1 MDGVGAV
8 LIAIGGWLLLLLIL
22 VVIGWVSGRILGVH
36 RGVIRAV
43 VAGLVG
49 FLTGW
54 LLISVQEGAV
64 DWQDPFAVWRY
75 GAGFVVY
82 VLLVTMLAS
91 VALDVLF
98 RPRPQRRHLRLPHP
112 VRAIRRRLAIVVR
125 VRQIVMAARRNGL
138 IDRRLAQSS
147 SYATPEVARA
157 LRRTLE
163 DAGGLLVKF
172 GQIASTREDLLPP
185 VLTSELAELRTAVPA
200 LPAEVVREVIE
211 SELGAAIETMFV
223 EFDFTA
229 LAAASIGVTHRAT
242 LPDGRRVIV
251 KVQRPGIEDLVERD
265 GRVLR
270 WSARQIQRRSQGAAA
285 LGIVALADELVR
297 GIMAELDFT
306 REAANNASMRRAG
319 TGVPGVAYPEILRDL
334 TTRRVL
340 VMDEVVGRPVS
351 DHAAVAAS
359 GVAPAVLAESLLLSF
374 LNQVLQAG
382 VYHAD
387 PHPGNILI
395 DGEGTLWFIDYGAVG
410 FLDPVTLEALQQM
423 AFGFSMRDPSLLAR
437 AVRRMAGSAG
447 ERIDVASLEFEL
459 GVALTDVEGGGF
471 DPRALQV
478 VLRVLSRH
486 GVALPRALTVLAR
499 SMLTLDGTL
508 RIVDPGFHMAPATQ
522 AHLTEIIAAAHRDPR
537 QELMHEVV
545 RSLPSLRTL
554 PQLGEDIALQAR
566 SGRLTVRTTRYAGPD
581 RAWMQYWIDT
591 VVFAGIGVMG
601 LIASVLMF
609 VAAGMDGNGEWATF
623 LRVVGGIGLFISVAM
638 QMRAVARILSR
649 PEPTAEP

>member
-1 MDGVGAV
+1 MSTGFGGVLAD
-8 LIAIGGWLLLLLIL
+8 IGGWLLILLVLI
-22 VVIGWVSGRILGVH
+22 VIGWVSGRILGVR
-36 RGVIRAV
+36 RGLVRAT

-54 LLISVQEGAV
+54 VYIAVQEGEV
-64 DWQDPFAVWRY
+64 NWDDPFAILRY
-75 GAGFVVY
+75 GGTFLVS

-91 VALDVLF
+91 LALDALF
-98 RPRPQRRHLRLPHP
+98 RPRAQRRHLHLPHP
-112 VRAIRRRLAIVVR
+112 LRAIRRRLSIVVR
-125 VRQIVMAARRNGL
+125 VRQIVAAARRNGL
-138 IDRRLAQSS
+138 IDRRLARSS
-147 SYATPEVARA
+147 GFATPEVARA
-157 LRRTLE
+157 VRRTLE

-185 VLTSELAELRTAVPA
+185 VLTTELSELRTAVPA
-200 LPAEVVREVIE
+200 LPADVVREVIE
-211 SELGAAIETMFV
+211 SELRAPIETLFAD
-223 EFDFTA
+223 FDFTA
-229 LAAASIGVTHRAT
+229 LAAASIGVTHRAM

-270 WSARQIQRRSQGAAA
+270 WSAQQIQRRSQGAAT

-297 GIMAELDFT
+297 GITAELDFT
-306 REAANNASMRRAG
+306 REAANNAAMRRAG
-319 TGVPGVAYPEILRDL
+319 SVPGVAYPEVVRDL

-340 VMDEVVGRPVS
+340 VMDEVVGKPVS
-351 DHAAVAAS
+351 DQAAVAAS
-359 GVAPAVLAESLLLSF
+359 GVRPGVLAENLLISF
-374 LNQVLQAG
+374 LNQVLQSG

-395 DGEGTLWFIDYGAVG
+395 DSAGTLWFIDYGAVG

-423 AFGFSMRDPSLLAR
+423 AFGFSLRDPALLAR
-437 AVRRMAGSAG
+437 SVRRMAGSAG
-447 ERIDVASLEFEL
+447 EAIDVASLEFEL

-486 GVALPRALTVLAR
+486 GVAVPRALTVLAR

-508 RIVDPGFHMAPATQ
+508 RIVDPVFHMAPVTQ
-522 AHLTEIIAAAHRDPR
+522 AHLSEVIAAAHQDPR
-537 QELMHEVV
+537 QEVMREVV

-554 PQLGEDIALQAR
+554 PQLGEDIGLQAR
-566 SGRLTVRTTRYAGPD
+566 AGRLTLRTTRYAGPD
-581 RAWMQYWIDT
+581 RLWVQYWIDT
-591 VVFAGIGVMG
+591 VVFAVVGVMG
-601 LIASVLMF
+601 LVTSVLMF
-609 VAAGMDGNGEWATF
+609 IAAGMGGNQEWADF
-623 LRVVGGIGLFISVAM
+623 LRVIGGIGLFISVAM

-649 PEPTAEP
+649 PEPKADP

>member
-1 MDGVGAV
+1 MDSVGEV
-8 LIAIGGWLLLLLIL
+8 LLAIGGWLLLLLIL
-22 VVIGWVSGRILGVH
+22 VVIGWVSGRILGVR
-36 RGVIRAV
+36 RGVVRAV
-43 VAGLVG
+43 VAGFIG

-64 DWQDPFAVWRY
+64 DWDDPFSVWRY

-112 VRAIRRRLAIVVR
+112 VRAIRRRLAIAVR
-125 VRQIVMAARRNGL
+125 VRQIVTAARKNGL

-185 VLTSELAELRTAVPA
+185 VLTSELAGLRTAVPA

-211 SELGAAIETMFV
+211 SELGASIETTFS

-229 LAAASIGVTHRAT
+229 LAAASIGVTHRAA

-270 WSARQIQRRSQGAAA
+270 WSAGQIQRRSQGAAA

-319 TGVPGVAYPEILRDL
+319 AGVAGVAYPEILRDL

-359 GVAPAVLAESLLLSF
+359 GVPPATLAENLLLSF
-374 LNQVLQAG
+374 LNQVLQSG

-387 PHPGNILI
+387 PHPGNILV
-395 DGEGTLWFIDYGAVG
+395 DREGTLWFIDYGAVG
-410 FLDPVTLEALQQM
+410 YLDPVTLEALQQM

-486 GVALPRALTVLAR
+486 GVALPRTLTVLAR

-508 RIVDPGFHMAPATQ
+508 RIVDPGFRMAPATQ
-522 AHLTEIIAAAHRDPR
+522 AHLTEIITAAHRDPQ

-581 RAWMQYWIDT
+581 REWMQYWIDT

-609 VAAGMDGNGEWATF
+609 VAAGMDGNAEWAVF
-623 LRVVGGIGLFISVAM
+623 LRVFGGIGLFISVAM